1 MKRLL
6 LFMVSVLCFQF
17 ISAQESSKSKRESI
31 EWLDTWAPNT
41 RKTDLPRVLLIGNS
55 ITRLYNK
62 NVEKQLEGKAYVARY
77 ASSKSIGDPT
87 LLEELSTFMRQYSF
101 DVIHF
106 NNGMH
111 GWGYTEEEY
120 RQAFPKYFEII
131 KKYAP
136 HAKYIWATTTPR
148 RTGKGMK
155 ELNQQLTD
163 RIKER
168 NKIAADYFADKPEVK
183 TNDLFSVVVRNPT
196 YYEGGDGTH
205 PNALGVKA
213 LANRVADNISEVLG
227 KKVDL
232 VHFPKGYS
240 PEEVGNRLGNHFI
253 PGKHFLHD
261 GKWIHYAE
269 VCTWLGALRFA
280 EASKNADLMK
290 KLQDR
295 FDNLVNNEKQLLP
308 IKNHVDLNMF
318 GSLPLEFYKVTND
331 KQYLN
336 LGLPYADTQWK
347 VPADTSAEAKAWAKQ
362 GYSWETRLWI
372 DDMFMITI
380 VQAQAY
386 RATGKT
392 KYIDRAAKEMVM
404 YLSKLQ
410 RPNGLFY
417 HAQDV
422 PYCWARGNGWMAA
435 GMSELLL
442 ALPDNSPY
450 RKPILDGYRKM
461 MNSLRKYQNYDGMW
475 NQLIDEPDFWPE
487 TSGSAMFAYAMILG
501 VKHGWLDADVYT
513 PVARNAWLAL
523 VNYIN
528 KNDDVTEV
536 CVGTNKKND
545 KQYYFD
551 RPRIAGDYHGQAPM
565 LWCAYAL
572 LSKCNLE

>member
-1 MKRLL
+1 MKKILI
-6 LFMVSVLCFQF
+6 FMVSLLCTQLLF
-17 ISAQESSKSKRESI
+17 AQETTKPKREST
-31 EWLDTWAPNT
+31 EWLDVWAPNT
-41 RKTDLPRVLLIGNS
+41 NKTDLPRVLLIGNS

-62 NVEKQLEGKAYVARY
+62 NVEKQLEGKAYLARL
-77 ASSKSIGDPT
+77 STSKSVGDPA
-87 LLEELSTFMRQYSF
+87 LLDEISTFMRQYSF
-101 DVIHF
+101 DVVHF

-111 GWGYTEEEY
+111 GWDYSEKEY
-120 RQAFPKYFEII
+120 GDAFPKFFETI

-136 HAKYIWATTTPR
+136 KAKFIWATTTPR
-148 RTGKGMK
+148 RTGKGM
-155 ELNQQLTD
+155 QQLDKLTD
-163 RIKER
+163 RIKVR

-183 TNDLFSVVVRNPT
+183 TNDLFSAAVRNPA
-196 YYEGGDGTH
+196 YYENGDGTH
-205 PNALGVKA
+205 PNALGVRA
-213 LANRVADNISEVLG
+213 LANRVSDQISEALG
-227 KKVDL
+227 KECDL
-232 VHFPKGYS
+232 THFPEGYS
-240 PEEVGNRLGNHFI
+240 PMEVGNRLSYHFI
-253 PGKHFLHD
+253 PGKHFLSG

-280 EASKNADLMK
+280 EASNNNDLIK

-295 FDNLVNNEKQLLP
+295 FDNLADNETKFLP
-308 IKNHVDLNMF
+308 IMNHVDLNMF
-318 GSLPLEFYKVTND
+318 GSLPLELYKVTND
-331 KQYLN
+331 KKYLN
-336 LGLPYADTQWK
+336 IGLPYADTQWK
-347 VPADTSAEAKAWAKQ
+347 VPSNATPENKAWAKQ

-386 RATGKT
+386 KATNKA
-392 KYIDRAAKEMVM
+392 KYINRAAKEMVM
-404 YLSKLQ
+404 YLGKLQ

-435 GMSELLL
+435 GMAELLL
-442 ALPDNSPY
+442 ALPQNSQY
-450 RKPILDGYRKM
+450 RKPILEGYKKM
-461 MNSLRKYQNYDGMW
+461 MGCLKKYQGADGMW

-501 VKHGWLDADVYT
+501 VKHGWLDTKAYT

-545 KQYYFD
+545 KQYYYD
-551 RPRIAGDYHGQAPM
+551 RPRIAGDYHGQAPL

-572 LSKCNLE
+572 LCK